1 MSSENGTTSTESNAE
16 GSYGDIPENSVSF
29 LEMDTEDDDK
39 GQKKVGRGVCF
50 KSESALQ
57 VVRRI
62 SRSSGYDFDEIMKY
76 WGDDDEECERKT
88 ELKKAVKDMYN
99 HRRMSDNDFTTLGIE
114 DKAGHGRAVRKVNK
128 MISRNA
134 VMDEQNLQ
142 YHEGVL
148 DDELLAD
155 VYSITSAAAKREAKA
170 KAERLH
176 DALVEE

>member
-1 MSSENGTTSTESNAE
+1 MSSENGTEITE
-16 GSYGDIPENSVSF
+16 DSVSF
-29 LEMDTEDDDK
+29 QGMDTEDDDK
-39 GQKKVGRGVCF
+39 GEKKVRRGVGF
-50 KSESALQ
+50 RTESTLQ

-62 SRSSGYDFDEIMKY
+62 SRASGYDFDEIMKY
-76 WGDDDEECERKT
+76 WGDDDEVCERKAD
-88 ELKKAVKDMYN
+88 LKKAVKDMYN
-99 HRRMSDNDFTTLGIE
+99 ERRMSDNDFTSLGLE

-155 VYSITSAAAKREAKA
+155 VYAITSAAAKREAQA
-170 KAERLH
+170 KADRLH
-176 DALVEE
+176 EQLVEE